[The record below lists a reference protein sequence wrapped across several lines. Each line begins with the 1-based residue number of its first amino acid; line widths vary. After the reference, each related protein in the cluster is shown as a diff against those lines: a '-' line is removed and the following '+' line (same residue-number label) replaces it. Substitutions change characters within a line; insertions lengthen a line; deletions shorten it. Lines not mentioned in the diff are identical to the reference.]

1 MRVLMVADSRVVHA
15 RRPLQWLLDQGVEV
29 VLLDTAATPADLG
42 TGGGCIRE
50 TFPREVRN
58 YRLSQITRRVGSWSQ
73 SLTEA
78 GLDVL
83 TWRQLQRI
91 HARFRPQLVHVHWID
106 RQAYHCA
113 KAGLAPLVLS
123 AWGTDINR
131 LFPIDQGDAAIT
143 RLRKKVVFALRK
155 CDCLV
160 TDAPDLVKRC
170 EELAGRPLNHRLL
183 PLGIATA
190 RFTRDLS
197 AERLRWRRQLD
208 LPEGAFVFG
217 SFREMRPQY
226 GHHLILEAF
235 ARATVSLPADSFL
248 LFKPYYSEGAPREP
262 DYEPGIGARAA
273 ELGLTN
279 RLRWVRDVSDDTLP
293 ALYAVVDALVNYPAM
308 DGFPVHFLETAA
320 SGKSMISCRHPAYEW
335 GFAQDN
341 FLFVQRG
348 DTGALAEAL
357 CDVCRES
364 GSLSEARRLACA
376 RESAVRLHDE
386 RVTSKELLG
395 IYRQQGR

>member
-1 MRVLMVADSRVVHA
+1 MTIPTMRVLMVADSRVVHA

-42 TGGGCIRE
+42 IGGGCIRE
-50 TFPREVRN
+50 TFPRAVRS
-58 YRLSQITRRVGSWSQ
+58 YRWSQITRRLGAWSQ
-73 SLTEA
+73 SVTEA

-83 TWRQLQRI
+83 TWRQLRRI
-91 HARFRPQLVHVHWID
+91 NDRFRPQLVHVHWID

-131 LFPIDQGDAAIT
+131 LFPIDQDDPAIT
-143 RLRKKVVFALRK
+143 RLRKKVVFALGN
-155 CDCLV
+155 CDCLI

-170 EELAGRPLNHRLL
+170 EELAGRSLNHRLL
-183 PLGIATA
+183 PLGIATE
-190 RFTRDLS
+190 RFTRDLTV
-197 AERLRWRRQLD
+197 ERSRWRRDLE

-217 SFREMRPQY
+217 SFREMRPHY

-235 ARATVSLPADSFL
+235 ARATATLPADSYL

-279 RLRWVRDVSDDTLP
+279 RLRWVR
-293 ALYAVVDALVNYPAM
+293 
-308 DGFPVHFLETAA
+308 G
-320 SGKSMISCRHPAYEW
+320 
-335 GFAQDN
+335 
-341 FLFVQRG
+341 
-348 DTGALAEAL
+348 
-357 CDVCRES
+357 
-364 GSLSEARRLACA
+364 RL
-376 RESAVRLHDE
+376 R
-386 RVTSKELLG
+386 
-395 IYRQQGR
+395 